1 MKTVDIGLAYQI
13 EDDWFFRVL
22 VGPFKTKEEADTFA
36 ALVDLLDD
44 PGVPEGV
51 PEEPTPPPLGVNVSE
66 TIATKDK
73 FG

>member
-1 MKTVDIGLAYQI
+1 MKIVDIGLAYQI

-36 ALVDLLDD
+36 ALVDLL
-44 PGVPEGV
+44 E